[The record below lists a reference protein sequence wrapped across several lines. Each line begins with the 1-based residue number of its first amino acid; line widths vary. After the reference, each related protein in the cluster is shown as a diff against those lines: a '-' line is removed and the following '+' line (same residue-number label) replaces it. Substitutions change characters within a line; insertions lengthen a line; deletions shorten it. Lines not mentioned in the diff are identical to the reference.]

1 MLHNYNNEEFDSVA
15 LLNSNIIIGFSNVV
29 TSYANSIAICSFTRA
44 KLMANVPNYFDLSK
58 QYYILV
64 ATGKLSAGI
73 NSIFI

>member
-58 QYYILV
+58 IHFHNLV
-64 ATGKLSAGI
+64 I
-73 NSIFI
+73 